1 MDVEEIDDN
10 SSQEANLPPATLAL
24 ATKKRTKT
32 KKDSPAVAPSST
44 LTRFLGPAG
53 PPSRSAWDDVN
64 RQCPV
69 CQQTGFSSR
78 SLALHV
84 NDCLERRAR
93 ADASD
98 GESAAA
104 GRKNA
109 AGGVGNPDGRNTT
122 TATTMGKEASSAIT
136 DVTGSGS
143 REGNTRRMSGA
154 GTPKGKAVHH
164 RGGEKQVRQDKA
176 AKKAKTLQ
184 GERPIDTERAG
195 ALAFALQ
202 QRRCHSRDPISRVFS
217 FLLALQQRIKLTTRY
232 ALHQYQE
239 VVVLCSRPRYRTW
252 PSSVRLDRRSM

>member
-1 MDVEEIDDN
+1 MIDVEEIDDN

-24 ATKKRTKT
+24 ATKKRAKT
-32 KKDSPAVAPSST
+32 KDSPAVAPSST

-84 NDCLERRAR
+84 NDCLDQGRRAP
-93 ADASD
+93 DAND

-104 GRKNA
+104 GRKEA
-109 AGGVGNPDGRNTT
+109 AGGVGNPDGRNTA
-122 TATTMGKEASSAIT
+122 TAKTAVGKEASSGIT
-136 DVTGSGS
+136 DDVTGSGS
-143 REGNTRRMSGA
+143 REGNTRRMSRE
-154 GTPKGKAVHH
+154 GTPKGKAVHR
-164 RGGEKQVRQDKA
+164 RGGEQQLRQDKA

-184 GERPIDTERAG
+184 GGRTIDTEKAG

-202 QRRCHSRDPISRVFS
+202 QWRSHGCDTVNSCFS
-217 FLLALQQRIKLTTRY
+217 LLVGATAVY
-232 ALHQYQE
+232 
-239 VVVLCSRPRYRTW
+239 
-252 PSSVRLDRRSM
+252 